1 MAAKKAEYDVIVVG
15 SGAGGSIAVKELTEK
30 GMKVLLLEAGRPLN
44 EQDFVPP
51 SVPGKYALG
60 PALIP
65 RLKAIL
71 SGQHIQSLRSVYA
84 EQSNKFL
91 TNDRENPYTMS
102 FSGRFLWIRGRV
114 LGGRLNTYGRVCMRF
129 SDYDFKGKSWDGQG
143 ADWPIEY
150 KDLVK
155 YYDKVEKFIG
165 IIGDKDGLDVIPDG
179 VPMQKSF
186 LTEAELGYKKYVEK
200 NFKRPVISWRYAQ
213 PNLERTP
220 RGIVAAQKTGNLTL
234 KTDAIVSKILMNATG
249 NLAEGV
255 EYIDRITKEK
265 HVAKAKSIMLTAS
278 GIESVRI
285 LWNSKD
291 EQHPTGLGNSK
302 DQLGRYFMDQ
312 VPSVTMF
319 TDGRYQGFHEDQE
332 TPFDPYYGRIG
343 GFFVPRFT
351 NVGKNKTTEHY
362 RGFSFQGLIQRTKT
376 DNPTAPA
383 GGGMMGFG
391 EMLPY
396 ADNRITISPRF
407 KDKWGIPVPHLH
419 CKPGKNEKAMAK
431 AQLRA
436 AREMH
441 EAMNNEIL
449 FTGSITGLD
458 GGKQMAHLNWFDRLV
473 FRIGFPMSVSI
484 GASIHECGG
493 ARMGNS
499 PDNSVTNKHGQLWE
513 APNVVITDGSAFVSG
528 GSVGLVLTI
537 MALSARGAEFV
548 AKTLN
553 GKGF

>member
-1 MAAKKAEYDVIVVG
+1 MASKKKTYDVIVVG
-15 SGAGGSIAVKELTEK
+15 SGAGGSIAVKELTER
-30 GMKVLLLEAGRPLN
+30 GMKVLLLEAGRPLKD
-44 EQDFVPP
+44 EDFIPP
-51 SVPGKYALG
+51 TVPGKFAMG
-60 PALIP
+60 PALMP
-65 RLKAIL
+65 RLKAML
-71 SGQHIQSLRSVYA
+71 GGQHIQSLRSVYS
-84 EQSNKFL
+84 EGSNKFL

-102 FSGRFLWIRGRV
+102 LSGRFLWIRGRV

-129 SDYDFKGKSWDGQG
+129 SDYDFKAKSWDGQG
-143 ADWPIEY
+143 FDWPIEY
-150 KDLVK
+150 KDVK
-155 YYDKVEKFIG
+155 PYYDRVEKFIG
-165 IIGDKDGLDVIPDG
+165 IIGAKDGIEAIPDG
-179 VPMQKSF
+179 TPKHKPF
-186 LTEAELGYKKYVEK
+186 FTPAEQGFKDYVEK
-200 NFKRPVISWRYAQ
+200 NFKRPVISWRYAE
-213 PNLERTP
+213 PNLARTP
-220 RGIVAAQKTGNLTL
+220 KGIVAAQKTGNLTL
-234 KTDAIVSKILMNATG
+234 KTDSIVSRILMDKDSK
-249 NLAEGV
+249 LAEGV

-265 HVAKAKSIMLTAS
+265 HQVFAKSIMLTAS

-291 EQHPTGLGNSK
+291 EKHPTGLGNSK

-319 TDGRYQGFHEDQE
+319 ADGRYKGFVKDTQ
-332 TPFDPYYGRIG
+332 TPFDPYYGTTG
-343 GFFVPRFT
+343 GIFVPRWL
-351 NVGKNKTTEHY
+351 NIGKNKTDEHY
-362 RGFSFQGLIQRTKT
+362 RGFSFQGAIQRFPSGGP
-376 DNPTAPA
+376 DSPA
-383 GGGMMGFG
+383 SGGMMGFG
-391 EMLPY
+391 EMMGY
-396 ADNRITISPRF
+396 YDNRITVSKVV

-441 EAMNNEIL
+441 EAMKNEIL

-499 PDNSVTNKHGQLWE
+499 PEDSVTNKNGQLWE

-548 AKTLN
+548 AKTLK